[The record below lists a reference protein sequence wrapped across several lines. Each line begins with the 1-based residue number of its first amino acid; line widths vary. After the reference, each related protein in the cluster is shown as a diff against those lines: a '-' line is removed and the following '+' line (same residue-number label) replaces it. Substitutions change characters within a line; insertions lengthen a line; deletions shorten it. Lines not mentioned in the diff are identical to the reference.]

1 MTVTKKELMDHLADT
16 TGLKA
21 HNSRQ
26 LVESFFDTIRETLA
40 SGEEVQL
47 SGFGRFNILD
57 KRSRPGRN
65 PKTGESVEIAA
76 RRVVT
81 FTASHSF
88 KQICNPDLLQTPEK
102 FQCKATA

>member
-21 HNSRQ
+21 RECKQ
-26 LVESFFDTIRETLA
+26 LVESFFNTIRETLA

-65 PKTGESVEIAA
+65 PKNGKPFEIKA

-88 KQICNPDLLQTPEK
+88 RLQCNPCLAGYRPANT
-102 FQCKATA
+102 

>member
-1 MTVTKKELMDHLADT
+1 MTVTKKDLTNHVADT
-16 TGLKA
+16 TGLKVRE
-21 HNSRQ
+21 SKQ
-26 LVESFFDTIRETLA
+26 FVEDFFDTIRETLA

-47 SGFGRFNILD
+47 SGFGRFNIMD

-88 KQICNPDLLQTPEK
+88 KQICNPDLLQIPEK
-102 FQCKATA
+102 YQRKAMA